1 VSAFSVIFS
10 SPIVGRGFRAVAF
23 LACFSCAA
31 ALVSAEEKE
40 RPYLSDEVGEQL
52 GKVRPLFDEKKWDE
66 ALVIIDKVY
75 AKAKPGSYDQAVLL
89 NTKVQ
94 VYLSRNEFAKA
105 IPCMEESLRI
115 STQFGYFEN
124 KQNAELTYLLAQLY
138 YSEGVTVKRSA
149 EDQRTYFLKALEH
162 IEKWDALTAKPTID
176 QLQFYASVLFNIA
189 QSYGDAPATK
199 AQKITYVKRAQA
211 QTLRALQDTIRPKEP
226 FYMLMVACAQEL
238 ADYAQ
243 MAEYLELLVS
253 QYPSNS
259 QYWQQLFGC
268 YVNLAGAQAKEK
280 DSLPYNVRAIL
291 ALERA
296 QAVGQMNTPKDQYSL
311 FSLYFNIQQYTKA
324 AELMEAGL
332 KSGAIE
338 HEQRNYEMLSFCYQ
352 QLNKELKSID
362 VLKRAAARF
371 PNAGQLYFQAA
382 NAYYSIDRYNDA
394 LESAKIAVTKGD
406 LGQTAYKVHYFVA
419 FLCYEMRKYQEGL
432 AAIDKAISLIPA
444 GVNEPNYPKMREA
457 ILVGLEDQE
466 KIRKAVEAQR
476 KQR

>member
-1 VSAFSVIFS
+1 MSAFSVIFS

-115 STQFGYFEN
+115 STQFGYFEP

-138 YSEGVTVKRSA
+138 YSEGVSVKRSA

-162 IEKWDALTAKPTID
+162 IEKWDALTLKPTID

-189 QSYGDAPATK
+189 QSYGEAPATK
-199 AQKITYVKRAQA
+199 AQKIVYVKRAQA
-211 QTLRALQDTIRPKEP
+211 QTLRALQDAIRPKEP

-296 QAVGQMNTPKDQYSL
+296 QAVGQIRDLDGP
-311 FSLYFNIQQYTKA
+311 
-324 AELMEAGL
+324 
-332 KSGAIE
+332 
-338 HEQRNYEMLSFCYQ
+338 HQR
-352 QLNKELKSID
+352 I
-362 VLKRAAARF
+362 ARDL
-371 PNAGQLYFQAA
+371 AQDL
-382 NAYYSIDRYNDA
+382 DA
-394 LESAKIAVTKGD
+394 LAFQKGV
-406 LGQTAYKVHYFVA
+406 QERIEF
-419 FLCYEMRKYQEGL
+419 FLEGGRDVIEEH
-432 AAIDKAISLIPA
+432 ADELIPEQFFHRHQIVVVQFLDVA
-444 GVNEPNYPKMREA
+444 VDDDALDAK
-457 ILVGLEDQE
+457 GLDDTDSVHA
-466 KIRKAVEAQR
+466 AVLA
-476 KQR
+476 